1 MTVQTSSGQINLDR
15 SKELINLTIKKGQI
29 ELSTALTFR
38 QMEDLITACKKE
50 KEKLTEK
57 I

>member
-15 SKELINLTIKKGQI
+15 SKELINLTIKKGHV
-29 ELSTALTFR
+29 ELSTTLTFR
-38 QMEDLITACKKE
+38 QMENLITACKKE